1 MWKLCLFRLFMH
13 QGKRL
18 IITKSLLPIF
28 QFYIYEARHR
38 QNLILAILAI
48 EKSIP
53 KSDLKKWIVT
63 ENIVSVNLWNGVRK
77 QRYNRRMWFPFL
89 FLHSLLHLHRYAYI
103 KTHFNLFFKVFSCMT
118 CWRLHSLLIFWS
130 TW

>member
-1 MWKLCLFRLFMH
+1 MDTVNEPIYKPTKFTTCENCARLFMH

-18 IITKSLLPIF
+18 IITKLLLPIF

-63 ENIVSVNLWNGVRK
+63 ENIVSVNL
-77 QRYNRRMWFPFL
+77 
-89 FLHSLLHLHRYAYI
+89 
-103 KTHFNLFFKVFSCMT
+103 
-118 CWRLHSLLIFWS
+118 
-130 TW
+130 